1 MLRLPADQTLFAADQ
16 VTTHMVLDAAGRPW
30 RRDPDA
36 EVLLLGD
43 SFTNV
48 YSDPA
53 LGWGRGAGLAEQLS
67 FVLGRPIDKLALNA
81 GGAHATR
88 EALARALGTGRARL
102 EGKRLV
108 IYQFA
113 TRELSGGDWRPV
125 ALPSPTR

>member
-1 MLRLPADQTLFAADQ
+1 
-16 VTTHMVLDAAGRPW
+16 MVLDAAGRLW
-30 RRDPDA
+30 RRDPAA

-53 LGWGRGAGLAEQLS
+53 LGWGRGAGLAEQLAYE
-67 FVLGRPIDKLALNA
+67 LARPVDKLALNA

-88 EALARALGTGRARL
+88 EALARALASGRTSLA
-102 EGKRLV
+102 GKRVV

-113 TRELSGGDWRPV
+113 ARELSTGDWRAV
-125 ALPSPTR
+125 DLGEWGE